1 MTSRASRSFTRESS
15 ESSNRS
21 YTDYDTDSVRRRWRL
36 SPSPRPRS
44 LTTAE
49 VEDILSQDQYTG
61 YTYGDSISY
70 RSDGAEE
77 FLHPYLNQRRHV
89 DFSAGDVSIY
99 RLASGKRAQP
109 THSDYTRESS
119 FSSWLSSPRVLAK
132 GALRLLLG
140 CLHGLMTF
148 GLITIG
154 LVYSVLHGIGRGFNT
169 WIWPTITSPFN
180 SWRSSED
187 QNKQSY
193 NAARYG
199 NQQHSIWHDFGSV
212 VAEFLKKT
220 IVWTVW
226 ILTLGQID
234 LSEHFFGRTYDLR
247 SRSPSTSPIKTRSQ
261 RSISRTKTVY
271 RVSPAGKQIWS
282 ETRVFKTLG
291 GHGDRA
297 FQGMKRMLVG
307 GANDEPSML
316 RSGVD
321 KISHLFPI
329 DDEKRAKK
337 VVPLLLFL
345 LLLLGLG
352 IAANRNSRQ
361 LKAFAQNSVDFVK
374 DQTYGVYNSI
384 KSNSYAIYEKANQ
397 VVSGTRS
404 WIYNSVSGIGNWIDG
419 FFSGFFGRL
428 KQNLNYPQRPDWM
441 NFGLFY
447 KPVEWISD
455 LTNYIYRSVSN
466 FFNSFGSWTSDSI
479 SGLYDRVKDIGNAAN
494 RNSRQLKTYGQNS
507 VDYVKDQ
514 TTGVYNSIA
523 SNLYDVYEK
532 TTSYPRN
539 VVDFVKNQ
547 SNGVYNSITSNAYA
561 AYEKINQLISGTGSS
576 IYNVFYASGSWI
588 SGFIGGFVG
597 RLKYNLGYLQ
607 RPDWM
612 NLGLLYKPVE
622 LTSDFANYVYQS
634 ASNFFHFIY
643 SRTVS
648 MIPERK
654 PVEKVIVHEHHHEYK
669 PEPVTQQPIIQQV
682 IVPTVDTDAIRKLIR
697 ESLEQYDADKTGQ
710 PDYALE
716 TSGAEVIGIG
726 CTKVYEEKSRLQY
739 MFGLPLYYSNY
750 GPRTI
755 IQRKSNS
762 IIPGEC
768 FAFEGEHGE
777 VIIKLSRKINVTAI
791 SYEHLPLIL
800 SPEGHIKTAP
810 KSFLVWSLQDYHKT
824 GENKKHLLGKFTYD
838 DKGSALQTFH
848 TEFPDSQFTPII
860 QLETESNYGS
870 PVTCL
875 YRFRV
880 HGQPVETH

>member
-1 MTSRASRSFTRESS
+1 MTTRSSRSFTRESS
-15 ESSNRS
+15 EFSNRS

-44 LTTAE
+44 LTPAE

-89 DFSAGDVSIY
+89 DFSTGAGDVSNY
-99 RLASGKRAQP
+99 RLASGKRVHT
-109 THSDYTRESS
+109 THGGYKIESS
-119 FSSWLSSPRVLAK
+119 YVRV
-132 GALRLLLG
+132 
-140 CLHGLMTF
+140 T
-148 GLITIG
+148 
-154 LVYSVLHGIGRGFNT
+154 
-169 WIWPTITSPFN
+169 
-180 SWRSSED
+180 
-187 QNKQSY
+187 
-193 NAARYG
+193 
-199 NQQHSIWHDFGSV
+199 
-212 VAEFLKKT
+212 KT
-220 IVWTVW
+220 I
-226 ILTLGQID
+226 
-234 LSEHFFGRTYDLR
+234 
-247 SRSPSTSPIKTRSQ
+247 
-261 RSISRTKTVY
+261 SIY
-271 RVSPAGKQIWS
+271 GD
-282 ETRVFKTLG
+282 RVFQ
-291 GHGDRA
+291 R
-297 FQGMKRMLVG
+297 MKRIFVV
-307 GANDEPSML
+307 GANDVPSML
-316 RSGVD
+316 RSRVD
-321 KISHLFPI
+321 KISHLFPM

-337 VVPLLLFL
+337 LVPLLLFL
-345 LLLLGLG
+345 LLFLGLG

-361 LKAFAQNSVDFVK
+361 LKA
-374 DQTYGVYNSI
+374 
-384 KSNSYAIYEKANQ
+384 YA
-397 VVSGTRS
+397 
-404 WIYNSVSGIGNWIDG
+404 
-419 FFSGFFGRL
+419 
-428 KQNLNYPQRPDWM
+428 
-441 NFGLFY
+441 
-447 KPVEWISD
+447 
-455 LTNYIYRSVSN
+455 
-466 FFNSFGSWTSDSI
+466 
-479 SGLYDRVKDIGNAAN
+479 
-494 RNSRQLKTYGQNS
+494 QNS

-514 TTGVYNSIA
+514 TTGIYNSIA
-523 SNLYDVYEK
+523 TTMYGAYEK
-532 TTSYPRN
+532 TISYPRAFY
-539 VVDFVKNQ
+539 DFVKNQ
-547 SNGVYNSITSNAYA
+547 SSGVYNSITSNAYG
-561 AYEKINQLISGTGSS
+561 AYVKINQLISGSASSIYDFFYWSSSWTSGFISGFYGRVKDIGNAANINNRQLKAYAQNSVDYVKDQTTGIYNSIATTMYGAYEKTISYPRAFYDFVKNQSSGVYNSITSNAYGAYVKINQLISGSASS
-576 IYNVFYASGSWI
+576 IYNFFYWSSSWI
-588 SGFIGGFVG
+588 SGFISGFYG
-597 RLKYNLGYLQ
+597 RLKYNLDCLH

-612 NLGLLYKPVE
+612 NLGLFYKPVE
-622 LTSDFANYVYQS
+622 LTSDFANYVYRS
-634 ASNFFHFIY
+634 VSNFFHFIY
-643 SRTVS
+643 LQTVS

-654 PVEKVIVHEHHHEYK
+654 SVEKVIVHEHHHEYK
-669 PEPVTQQPIIQQV
+669 PEPVPQQPIIQQV

-697 ESLEQYDADKTGQ
+697 ESIEQYDADKTGQ

-838 DKGSALQTFH
+838 DKGSALQTFY
-848 TEFPDSQFTPII
+848 TEFPDAQFTPII

-880 HGQPVETH
+880 HGQPVETN